1 MKIAP
6 LANAEELEGLRARLA
21 HGIPVPEGYRVS
33 VMIYKCRWGWV
44 VRTQL
49 RRPKAPNQLQR
60 AHLVT
65 ATE

>member
-6 LANAEELEGLRARLA
+6 PANAEELEALRERLQR
-21 HGIPVPEGYRVS
+21 GTPVPEGYRLQ

-44 VRTQL
+44 VRAQL
-49 RRPKAPNQLQR
+49 RKPKAPNQLQLP
-60 AHLVT
+60 HVVT